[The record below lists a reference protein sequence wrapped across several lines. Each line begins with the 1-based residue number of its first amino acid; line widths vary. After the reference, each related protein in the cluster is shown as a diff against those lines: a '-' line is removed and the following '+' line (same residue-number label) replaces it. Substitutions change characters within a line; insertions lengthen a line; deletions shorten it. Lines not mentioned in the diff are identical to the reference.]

1 MVHLWVDTPDE
12 REAVG
17 EVSLLGPQER
27 ARAERYHFDLDR
39 RRFVSRRVFARRVLA
54 SYLDVAPEEVGL
66 AASPL
71 GKPLLLQE
79 PDLHFSLSHSE
90 GTVAVAVSWKRL
102 VGVDIERVRPI
113 PDALDL
119 ANGLFSTRETRRI
132 RSTPERSR
140 SSAFLA
146 IWTRKEAY
154 LKAIGTGLSSTTSEV
169 DVSSGARTGRPRN
182 RSGVLP
188 FVYVGVEPGEGYV
201 GAVTVQG
208 TEANVQ
214 CLHLQEA
221 PF

>member
-1 MVHLWVDTPDE
+1 MVHLWVDTLDD
-12 REAVG
+12 RAAVG

-27 ARAERYHFDLDR
+27 ARADRYHFDLDR
-39 RRFVSRRVFARRVLA
+39 TRFISRRVFARRVLA
-54 SYLDVAPEEVGL
+54 SYLELAPDEVGL

-79 PDLHFSLSHSE
+79 PDLHFSLSHSD
-90 GTVAVAVSWKRL
+90 GWVAVAVSWKRL

-119 ANGLFSTRETRRI
+119 ANGLFAKRETRRI
-132 RSTPERSR
+132 RSTAERSR
-140 SSAFLA
+140 SSAFLT
-146 IWTRKEAY
+146 IWTRKESY
-154 LKAIGTGLSSTTSEV
+154 LKAIGTGLSSTSSEI

-188 FVYVGVEPGEGYV
+188 FVYVSLEPGEGYV

-214 CLHLQEA
+214 RHHLKELVV
-221 PF
+221 